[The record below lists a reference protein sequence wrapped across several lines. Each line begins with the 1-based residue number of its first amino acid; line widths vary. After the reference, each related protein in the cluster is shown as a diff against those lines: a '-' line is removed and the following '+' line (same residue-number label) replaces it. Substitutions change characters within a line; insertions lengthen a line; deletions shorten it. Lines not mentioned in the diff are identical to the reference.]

1 MVTEPVEL
9 FVVDVIKLGIAFEFD
24 TTDDEQFDEF
34 GRLEKKKQKIEF
46 SGFILFEKKKQTG
59 RDRSS
64 W

>member
-34 GRLEKKKQKIEF
+34 GRLEKKKQKLNSVVSF
-46 SGFILFEKKKQTG
+46 CLKKTNG
-59 RDRSS
+59 T
-64 W
+64 